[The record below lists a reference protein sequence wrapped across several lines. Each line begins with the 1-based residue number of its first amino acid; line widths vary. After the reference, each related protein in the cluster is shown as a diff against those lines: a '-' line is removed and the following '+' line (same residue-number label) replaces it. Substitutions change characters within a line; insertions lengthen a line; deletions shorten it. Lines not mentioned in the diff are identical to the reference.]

1 MNGRKAPCRAGL
13 VLGLALCLAACRPVP
28 TAEPAVATAES
39 AGMTAAPNGEG
50 PDGTGLDGAALY
62 ARYCALCH
70 GADGRSVESVPA
82 APHLNSQAL
91 LTAADDAFLAAAIAQ
106 GRPGPEGRGK
116 PGTKM
121 PAFGTDPGRI
131 LSDAQVDAIVAFM
144 RAWQTEPSLT
154 LEPYSAAGG
163 NPEAGAQTYQA
174 QCADCHGAD
183 GWGIEAPRLAGSVF
197 QATAS
202 DALIRQVIAKGR
214 PGSTMEAFALDEA
227 AMADLIAF
235 IRTLPQA
242 GASP

>member
-1 MNGRKAPCRAGL
+1 MKGRRVPSLLAGL
-13 VLGLALCLAACRPVP
+13 ACGLVACGPPPATAVP
-28 TAEPAVATAES
+28 TAEPAVVTAEG
-39 AGMTAAPNGEG
+39 AGMTAAPNGG
-50 PDGTGLDGAALY
+50 GLDGVALY

-91 LTAADDAFLAAAIAQ
+91 LTVADDAFLAAAIAQ

-131 LSDAQVDAIVAFM
+131 LSDAQIDAIVAFM

-163 NPEAGAQTYQA
+163 DPEAGAITYQA
-174 QCADCHGAD
+174 QCAECHGAD
-183 GWGIEAPRLAGSVF
+183 GWGTDAPRLAGSVF

-202 DALIRQVIAKGR
+202 DALIRQAIAQGR